1 MELCPALEAPAFVA
15 DLDGLAVMGETVE
28 DLFAAMTSVEI
39 GIAVAATIAPMRMK
53 AASGS
58 ENLRK
63 TELSRKSATG

>member
-1 MELCPALEAPAFVA
+1 
-15 DLDGLAVMGETVE
+15 MGETVE